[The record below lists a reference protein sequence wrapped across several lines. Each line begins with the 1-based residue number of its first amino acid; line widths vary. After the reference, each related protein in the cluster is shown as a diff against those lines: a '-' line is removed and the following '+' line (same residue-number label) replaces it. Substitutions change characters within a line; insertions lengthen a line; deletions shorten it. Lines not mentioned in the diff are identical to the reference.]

1 MKKFFT
7 SQRVLAAV
15 LFLVA
20 GITQAL
26 ANEENIIWVKA
37 DVYPTGAGTVYTDW
51 STTGEKDFQSSSE
64 FKRHTNGAISTA
76 FIWAQPAD
84 GYQIA
89 GYVRDNNGNGTF
101 DNDTAVDRQIKVR
114 ADGLFT
120 GVYDPTVYSGNSST
134 EAYDKAEEAMKN
146 MTAPTDHVFAVFT
159 QGAVA
164 RPAVGQET
172 HGKIWASKLFSVAG
186 DEISFT
192 AYGDSESQEE
202 AGVKYF
208 KFDHWTNAAGETI
221 GKERTLK
228 ITVGGMDVY
237 YANFVETTVDD
248 FKANEKDPHGNG
260 GSGGE
265 IDLGVESVKSNH
277 ATAKTLYDLQGRRV
291 EKATKGMFI
300 QNGKKLI
307 IK

>member
-1 MKKFFT
+1 MKKVFT
-7 SQRVLAAV
+7 FKRVFACA
-15 LFLVA
+15 LFLLA
-20 GITQAL
+20 SLTQVF

-51 STTGEKDFQSSSE
+51 STTSEKNFQSSSE

-76 FIWAQPAD
+76 FIWSQAAE
-84 GYQIA
+84 GYQLA
-89 GYVRDNNGNGTF
+89 GYVRDNGNGTF
-101 DNDTAVDRQIKVR
+101 DNDTAVDKQVKVR

-120 GVYDPTVYSGNSST
+120 GVYDPTVYSGSSSS
-134 EAYDKAEEAMKN
+134 EAYQKAEEAMSK
-146 MTAPTDHVFAVFT
+146 MTAPTDHVFAIFT

-186 DEISFT
+186 DKLSFT

-221 GKERTLK
+221 GKERTLEV
-228 ITVGGMDVY
+228 TVVGMDVY
-237 YANFVETTVDD
+237 YANFVETTVED

-265 IDLGVESVKSNH
+265 IDLGVKSVKSDSEAANIV
-277 ATAKTLYDLQGRRV
+277 YDLQGRRV
-291 EKATKGMFI
+291 EKAAKGLFI

-307 IK
+307 KK